1 MEVQEVP
8 CRFIEWSEKW
18 KCFTSDSFYID
29 GVVNGERWKFNHY
42 GAVVRPQFKR
52 YINLKMGGAR
62 FIKDSCRYQ
71 NCVILGC
78 CDEGLLFD
86 KIGDT
91 LHFPQLTK
99 DFFAEFVDSKKAH
112 DDNEQFFLS
121 TNPSKKSYITVSG
134 VNKDTTIVEGSFY
147 FEFIESKTRT
157 RKFTI
162 EDGRFRLKSCSKYI
176 SHSDE
181 NDVREEL
188 NITN

>member
-99 DFFAEFVDSKKAH
+99 DFFAAQKILFSSQQNFYNQWACCRIKKVRK
-112 DDNEQFFLS
+112 N
-121 TNPSKKSYITVSG
+121 NPQELVKKQKLIIY
-134 VNKDTTIVEGSFY
+134 K
-147 FEFIESKTRT
+147 KT
-157 RKFTI
+157 
-162 EDGRFRLKSCSKYI
+162 
-176 SHSDE
+176 
-181 NDVREEL
+181 
-188 NITN
+188 